1 MATQTQKRQIKVKI
15 LPTGELKID
24 NSGNPDEERIKS
36 ELADLAQVLTGNGLN
51 FKIEKH
57 VHTHLTAH
65 THTHTHN
72 HAGGKS

>member
-36 ELADLAQVLTGNGLN
+36 ELAELARVLTGNGLN

-57 VHTHLTAH
+57 VHTHATAH
-65 THTHTHN
+65 THADGTIHTH
-72 HAGGKS
+72 G